1 MSDQVKV
8 GRIQEVNG
16 PIVTV
21 ELSGLRN
28 GEQVRIGEIG
38 LVGEVIAL
46 NGPRALV
53 QAYESTE
60 GLRPGE
66 PVRGLGHPLAV
77 ELGPGLL
84 GSIFDGVQRP
94 LATIFRQSGDSIP
107 RGLDIPSLD
116 RTKAWAFKP
125 NPELEVG
132 STVAGGAIL
141 GTVQETGAIE
151 HRILVPPLLSGA
163 LTELAPAG
171 DYALEDPIGRLRTAD
186 GHTHKLF
193 LYHRWP
199 VRTARP
205 YARRDHAVEPLI
217 TGQRILDTFFP
228 LLKGGKAAVPGPF
241 GAGKT
246 VVQQQIARWSNA
258 DIVIYVGCGE
268 RGNELVDVL
277 ETFPELQDP
286 YTGRRMMERT
296 LLVANTSNMPVV
308 AREASIYVGV
318 TLAEYFRD
326 QGYDVVML
334 ADSTSRWAEALREV
348 AGRLGEMPVEEG
360 YPAYLAS
367 RLAAFYERAGRV
379 KTLAGST
386 GSVSLI
392 GAVSPP
398 GGDFSEPVTSHTKEI
413 IETFWALAKDLADAR
428 HYPAID
434 WTSSFSAHVSSA
446 ARWWAENVSSAW
458 EARRAEAL
466 KLLARD
472 AELARI
478 VNLVGPEALSSAQ
491 RWELEAAALVKEGVL
506 QQSALD
512 PVDTFAS
519 PEKQFVLLDLV
530 LTIYAKGVE
539 LVEIGVPVQELTGMP
554 LLAKARR
561 LKQTY
566 GSEQVKELR
575 EFMDEIRTQF
585 DRIRL
590 EYAKFQEHAAT

>member
-1 MSDQVKV
+1 
-8 GRIQEVNG
+8 
-16 PIVTV
+16 
-21 ELSGLRN
+21 
-28 GEQVRIGEIG
+28 
-38 LVGEVIAL
+38 
-46 NGPRALV
+46 
-53 QAYESTE
+53 
-60 GLRPGE
+60 
-66 PVRGLGHPLAV
+66 
-77 ELGPGLL
+77 
-84 GSIFDGVQRP
+84 
-94 LATIFRQSGDSIP
+94 
-107 RGLDIPSLD
+107 
-116 RTKAWAFKP
+116 
-125 NPELEVG
+125 
-132 STVAGGAIL
+132 
-141 GTVQETGAIE
+141 
-151 HRILVPPLLSGA
+151 
-163 LTELAPAG
+163 
-171 DYALEDPIGRLRTAD
+171 
-186 GHTHKLF
+186 
-193 LYHRWP
+193 
-199 VRTARP
+199 
-205 YARRDHAVEPLI
+205 
-217 TGQRILDTFFP
+217 
-228 LLKGGKAAVPGPF
+228 
-241 GAGKT
+241 
-246 VVQQQIARWSNA
+246 
-258 DIVIYVGCGE
+258 
-268 RGNELVDVL
+268 
-277 ETFPELQDP
+277 
-286 YTGRRMMERT
+286 
-296 LLVANTSNMPVV
+296 
-308 AREASIYVGV
+308 
-318 TLAEYFRD
+318 
-326 QGYDVVML
+326 VVMV

-413 IETFWALAKDLADAR
+413 IQTFWALAKDLADAR

-491 RWELEAAALVKEGVL
+491 RWELEAAALIKEGVL

-539 LVEIGVPVQELTGMP
+539 LVEIGVPVQELTSMP
-554 LLAKARR
+554 LLARARR

-566 GSEQVKELR
+566 GSDQVKELR
-575 EFMDEIRTQF
+575 EFMDEIRAQF

>member
-8 GRIQEVNG
+8 GRIQEING

-28 GEQVRIGEIG
+28 GEQVRIGGIG

-46 NGPRALV
+46 DGPRALV

-94 LATIFRQSGDSIP
+94 LATIFRESGDSIP

-413 IETFWALAKDLADAR
+413 IQTFWALAKDLADAR

-446 ARWWAENVSSAW
+446 ARWWAENVNPAW

-575 EFMDEIRTQF
+575 EFMDEIRAQF